1 MWSKNATYKLCEKI
15 QVEPA
20 RVEEVFR
27 FNAIGRCFGMSVGT
41 NSWHV
46 DGHHH
51 FGTSTDTLLAL
62 TEANLFG
69 MSAGAT
75 LLACRRS
82 FWHVDAS
89 YPAFFRVGLVCLLQP
104 YNHANLGL

>member
-1 MWSKNATYKLCEKI
+1 MA
-15 QVEPA
+15 
-20 RVEEVFR
+20 EVSR
-27 FNAIGRCFGMSVGT
+27 FKDCNTIGRCFGMSTGT

-51 FGTSTDTLLAL
+51 FGTSTDTLLAGQWS
-62 TEANLFG
+62 TETIFFGMSSGTSFCMSMETILFG
-69 MSAGAT
+69 MSTGAT

-89 YPAFFRVGLVCLLQP
+89 YPGM
-104 YNHANLGL
+104 YMYMYIYI